1 MADIVVASYDALNRG
16 EVDEAVAA
24 LADDAEWHESGALPG
39 TGLYKGRDRIR
50 EFLEEFLASWGSF
63 HQVIEETRESGE
75 RVAVMIHLTATGR
88 ESEVAVDARYA
99 HLWTMRG
106 GEATRVDAYYDREA
120 ALAALE
126 P

>member
-39 TGLYKGRDRIR
+39 TGVYTGRGEIR
-50 EFLEEFLASWGSF
+50 DFLEEFLASWGSF
-63 HQVIEETRESGE
+63 HQVVEEAKVAGD
-75 RVAVMIHLTATGR
+75 RVAVLIHLTATGR
-88 ESEVAVDARYA
+88 ESEVEVDARYS

-106 GEATRVDAYYDREA
+106 ERAVRVDAYYDREA